1 MSTEMQDSKMNAILK
16 GALEEFLANGYAGT
30 SMDKVAATAGVS
42 KATVYNHFQDKENL
56 FVALIDQFT
65 AEKMGSF
72 FNHPFPESDPRTV
85 LNAMAYGILSHINQD
100 SSFLPFMR
108 LLIAESGRFPALGK
122 AFIHH
127 MESRGLKVI
136 EGYLK
141 NHITLRD
148 PEAVAR
154 IFIGSLVHYMI
165 VQEMLHGKDLIPLAP
180 ERLVDSLVELL
191 TANHEQICPESGANP
206 EED

>member
-1 MSTEMQDSKMNAILK
+1 MQDAKVNAILQ
-16 GALEEFLANGYAGT
+16 GALEEFLANGYTGT

-42 KATVYNHFQDKENL
+42 KATVYHHFQDKETL
-56 FVALIDQFT
+56 FIALIDQFT

-72 FNHPFPESDPRTV
+72 FNQPFPDMDPPAALKT
-85 LNAMAYGILSHINQD
+85 MAYSILAQINQD
-100 SSFLPFMR
+100 PFFIPFMR

-127 MESRGLKVI
+127 MESRGLRII

-141 NHITLRD
+141 NHMNLRD
-148 PEAVAR
+148 PEASAR

-165 VQEMLHGKDLIPLAP
+165 VQEMLYGKELIPMDP
-180 ERLVDSLVELL
+180 GRLVESLVELL
-191 TANHEQICPESGANP
+191 VSATTPSSNLPA
-206 EED
+206 